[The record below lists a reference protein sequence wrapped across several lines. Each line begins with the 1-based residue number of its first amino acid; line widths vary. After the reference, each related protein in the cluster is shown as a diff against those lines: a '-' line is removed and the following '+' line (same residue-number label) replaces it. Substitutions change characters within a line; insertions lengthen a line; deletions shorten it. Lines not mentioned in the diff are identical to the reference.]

1 MVDITAKSNTLRIA
15 TAEALVEVSSSKTIE
30 AIREQ
35 RVPKGDVFEMSRAA
49 GLLGVK
55 KTPELLPDCH
65 PIPIE
70 YTGFQFEIVDQT
82 IKINCTIKTI
92 YKTGVE
98 VEAMHGASIAA
109 LNMYDMLKP
118 VDKGVSIGSIR
129 LLSKKGGKS
138 DYAAQV
144 SNRSAAIIVA
154 SDSISAGKATDQTG
168 KMIEQ
173 FLCELG
179 MNVSE
184 FCVIPDEPND
194 IRLQI
199 ENYLKS
205 KVDLIIVTGGTGVS
219 PRDQT
224 PEALSVLIEKRLPG
238 VEEAMRA
245 YGQNRT
251 PVAMFSRSI
260 AGISQNSIILG
271 IPGSKGGAIDSL
283 KAVFP
288 SLTHLFDV
296 LSGTRHGK

>member
-35 RVPKGDVFEMSRAA
+35 RVPKGDVFEISRAA

-199 ENYLKS
+199 ENYLES

-288 SLTHLFDV
+288 SLAHLFDV

>member
-70 YTGFQFEIVDQT
+70 YTGFQFEIMDQT

>member
-1 MVDITAKSNTLRIA
+1 MVDITAKSNILRIA
-15 TAEALVEVSSSKTIE
+15 TAEALVKVSSSKTIE

-70 YTGFQFEIVDQT
+70 YTGFQFEIMDQT

>member
-194 IRLQI
+194 INLQI

-271 IPGSKGGAIDSL
+271 VPGSKGGAIDSL

>member
-70 YTGFQFEIVDQT
+70 YTGFQFEIMDQT

-98 VEAMHGASIAA
+98 VEAMHGVSIAA

-199 ENYLKS
+199 ENYLES

>member
-35 RVPKGDVFEMSRAA
+35 RVPKGDVFEISRAA

-288 SLTHLFDV
+288 SLAHLFDV

>member
-35 RVPKGDVFEMSRAA
+35 RVPKGDVFEISRAA